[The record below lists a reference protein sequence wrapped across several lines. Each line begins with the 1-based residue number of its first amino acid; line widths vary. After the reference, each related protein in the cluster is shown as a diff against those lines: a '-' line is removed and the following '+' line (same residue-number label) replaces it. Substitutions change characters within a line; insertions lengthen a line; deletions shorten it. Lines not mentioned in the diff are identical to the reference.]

1 MISGSIARAG
11 VRARRRRFPQRS
23 DSIPRRSRS
32 GARGSSPA
40 RSPGGQRLWTSPG
53 TGAGP
58 PRAAS
63 LWRALERMPAYQV
76 PIVLGGA
83 LAALVGAVALGVAVV
98 AERVLGISWVRAL
111 LLIAFGAL
119 ALIGYKVTRA
129 NLRNGAVVAGIAG
142 VALIVVAGGTA
153 GLVAGLLVL
162 AGALWGLLKSF

>member
-1 MISGSIARAG
+1 
-11 VRARRRRFPQRS
+11 
-23 DSIPRRSRS
+23 
-32 GARGSSPA
+32 
-40 RSPGGQRLWTSPG
+40 
-53 TGAGP
+53 
-58 PRAAS
+58 
-63 LWRALERMPAYQV
+63 MPAYQV

-142 VALIVVAGGTA
+142 VALILVAGGTT
-153 GLVAGLLVL
+153 GLVAGLRVSV
-162 AGALWGLLKSF
+162 GAIVGLLTAF

>member
-1 MISGSIARAG
+1 MAATEI
-11 VRARRRRFPQRS
+11 RS
-23 DSIPRRSRS
+23 W
-32 GARGSSPA
+32 PA
-40 RSPGGQRLWTSPG
+40 
-53 TGAGP
+53 
-58 PRAAS
+58 RAAS
-63 LWRALERMPAYQV
+63 SWRALERMPAYQV

-83 LAALVGAVALGVAVV
+83 LAALVGAVALGVAIV

-142 VALIVVAGGTA
+142 TALIVVAGGMV
-153 GLVAGLLVL
+153 GLLAGLLVF

>member
-1 MISGSIARAG
+1 M
-11 VRARRRRFPQRS
+11 
-23 DSIPRRSRS
+23 
-32 GARGSSPA
+32 
-40 RSPGGQRLWTSPG
+40 
-53 TGAGP
+53 
-58 PRAAS
+58 
-63 LWRALERMPAYQV
+63 WRALERMPAYQV

-98 AERVLGISWVRAL
+98 AERALGISWVQAL

-142 VALIVVAGGTA
+142 TALIVVAGGMV
-153 GLVAGLLVL
+153 GLLAGLLVF